1 MSYYVTAFITLALI
15 GCSSTP
21 AYNVIDKEF
30 NFRLLLVE
38 QPTNEGKQVDEFT
51 VWDATTCI
59 VILKKSEYPRC
70 LKHGIRHCIEHKW
83 HEGKITTEDC

>member
-1 MSYYVTAFITLALI
+1 MRLTVVFIALALI

-21 AYNVIDKEF
+21 EPTVIDKEF

-38 QPTNEGKQVDEFT
+38 QPTNKGKQVAAWS
-51 VWDATTCI
+51 VWDAVTCI

-70 LKHGIRHCIEHKW
+70 LLHEIRHCIEHQW
-83 HEGKITTEDC
+83 HKNKTTTEDC